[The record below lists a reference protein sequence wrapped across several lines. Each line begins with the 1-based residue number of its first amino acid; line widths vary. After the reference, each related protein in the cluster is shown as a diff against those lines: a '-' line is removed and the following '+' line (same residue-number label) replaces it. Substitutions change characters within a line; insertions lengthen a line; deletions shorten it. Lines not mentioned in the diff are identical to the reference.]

1 MKNLT
6 YVVREGF
13 NMDSILSVRIN
24 EDLKNK
30 FLSLAEEA
38 GTNNK
43 EFMDLIIRSY
53 EMNKTASKTE
63 YVKDDVDE
71 LQNIIARIMS
81 IYMNM
86 VERHNVKLTSVESNY
101 SDAIEKESQK
111 ANNLMEEIK
120 VLQSKLQEAKEEKEV
135 LKNKLDDASEA
146 ISKEKENANDYK
158 ELNSMLKQ
166 KLTDFNRIS
175 EENITLISDN
185 NKLKDEVLH
194 LKETSEHYRKD
205 LEKQRLKISELEEK
219 LKAEESS
226 REEVLEDSRNQL
238 QKKYELLIDEVTLKS
253 KSEIFQKEE
262 VHRNELWNLKNEYE
276 NRISGLIKDKELL
289 LNKLESATI
298 NTNKDK

>member
-1 MKNLT
+1 
-6 YVVREGF
+6 
-13 NMDSILSVRIN
+13 MDSILSVRIN

>member
-1 MKNLT
+1 
-6 YVVREGF
+6 
-13 NMDSILSVRIN
+13 MDSILSVRIN

-101 SDAIEKESQK
+101 SDAIEKESHK
-111 ANNLMEEIK
+111 VNNLMEEIK
-120 VLQSKLQEAKEEKEV
+120 VLQSKLQESNEEKEA
-135 LKNKLDDASEA
+135 LKNKLDDASDA

-166 KLTDFNRIS
+166 KLTDFHRIS

-205 LEKQRLKISELEEK
+205 LENQRLKISELEEK

-262 VHRNELWNLKNEYE
+262 AHRNELWNLKNEYE